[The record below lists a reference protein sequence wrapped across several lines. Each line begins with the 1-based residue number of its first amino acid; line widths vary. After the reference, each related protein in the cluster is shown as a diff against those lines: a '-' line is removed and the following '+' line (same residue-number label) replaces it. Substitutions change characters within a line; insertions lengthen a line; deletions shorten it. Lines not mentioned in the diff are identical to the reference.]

1 MPELI
6 TILMELYGRVRTD
19 LLVIIY
25 GRVKLIFNQFISI
38 ILSAN
43 KIMINMGLRD

>member
-6 TILMELYGRVRTD
+6 TILMELYGSVKTD
-19 LLVIIY
+19 LLVINY
-25 GRVKLIFNQFISI
+25 GRVKLIFNQFIRI

-43 KIMINMGLRD
+43 KRMINMGLRY

>member
-1 MPELI
+1 MPELF
-6 TILMELYGRVRTD
+6 TILMELYGRVKTD
-19 LLVIIY
+19 LLAINY

-43 KIMINMGLRD
+43 KRMINMGLRD